1 MRDRF
6 FEVEN
11 CDRCKKPLNGCRIQ
25 SMYSSAVL
33 CMECHDKET
42 KRSDFRRLSQQTTL
56 PSGMET
62 IISPASDG
70 KSKNIKH
77 QFRQSRFLIF
87 QDRPFLFIT
96 P

>member
-42 KRSDFRRLSQQTTL
+42 KRSDYQEAVAADQAAIRNGDYNF
-56 PSGMET
+56 PG
-62 IISPASDG
+62 IG
-70 KSKNIKH
+70 WKK
-77 QFRQSRFLIF
+77 
-87 QDRPFLFIT
+87 
-96 P
+96 

>member
-33 CMECHDKET
+33 CMECHDKEI
-42 KRSDFRRLSQQTTL
+42 KRSDYQEAVAADHAAIRNGDYNF
-56 PSGMET
+56 PG
-62 IISPASDG
+62 IG
-70 KSKNIKH
+70 WKK
-77 QFRQSRFLIF
+77 
-87 QDRPFLFIT
+87 
-96 P
+96 

>member
-11 CDRCKKPLNGCRIQ
+11 CDRCKKPLNGSRIQ

-42 KRSDFRRLSQQTTL
+42 KRSDYQEAVQ
-56 PSGMET
+56 
-62 IISPASDG
+62 A
-70 KSKNIKH
+70 
-77 QFRQSRFLIF
+77 
-87 QDRPFLFIT
+87 DRAAIRNGDYNFPGIGIDMH
-96 P
+96 